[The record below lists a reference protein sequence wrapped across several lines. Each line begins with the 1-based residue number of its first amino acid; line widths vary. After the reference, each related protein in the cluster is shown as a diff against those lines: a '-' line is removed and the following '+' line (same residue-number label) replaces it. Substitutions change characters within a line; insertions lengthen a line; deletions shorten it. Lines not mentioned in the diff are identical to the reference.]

1 VVKVTQ
7 SKLPL
12 KDSPKDPKV
21 SVCLPVFNGSKYLK
35 SAIANISNQSFTDW
49 ELVIRDDC
57 STDSSRQIIDEAAK
71 SDDRI
76 KVVHDSN
83 TRLGLF
89 ENYNACIQAASGTYI
104 KLYAQDDLL
113 ESECL
118 QRMVEVLE
126 AKPDV
131 ALVTCGKRW
140 IDENDLEIEKL
151 VRFKKDV
158 QLKADEVIVANL
170 IVLQN
175 WIGEPSTGMFRRKDA
190 GAGLDGRLYHWG
202 DIDYW
207 FRILQ
212 NGDFYYLSDVLC
224 GFRRHRESTT
234 STNLT
239 GLYFVA
245 DLVRI
250 WKSWG
255 HYLER
260 IGEDEAHYFKR
271 AAEQIALH
279 IDHLVVAEGLT
290 VEALR
295 RANPRGQTAF
305 SKEEVADFREALFY
319 AEQRITSLM
328 KELIYTA
335 NQLEHREGECKE
347 LKAAIAQME
356 TSISWKLTRPLRSVR
371 SQF

>member
-1 VVKVTQ
+1 M
-7 SKLPL
+7 
-12 KDSPKDPKV
+12 KV

-35 SAIANISNQSFTDW
+35 TAITNISAQTFTDW
-49 ELVIRDDC
+49 ELIVRDDG
-57 STDSSRQIIDEAAK
+57 SSDNSRQIIDAAAAA
-71 SDDRI
+71 DDRI
-76 KVVHDSN
+76 KIVHDLN
-83 TRLGLF
+83 HRLGLF

-104 KLYAQDDLL
+104 KLFAQDDLL
-113 ESECL
+113 ESDCL
-118 QRMVEVLE
+118 ARMVEVLDS
-126 AKPDV
+126 KPDV

-140 IDENDLEIEKL
+140 IDENDQEIEKL
-151 VRFKKDV
+151 VRFKQDV
-158 QLKADEVIVANL
+158 QLKAEEVIVANL

-190 GAGLDGRLYHWG
+190 GSGLDGRLYHWG

-234 STNLT
+234 SSNLT

-245 DLVRI
+245 DLMRI

-271 AAEQIALH
+271 AAESIALH
-279 IDHLVVAEGLT
+279 VDHLVVAENLT
-290 VEALR
+290 VDALR

-305 SKEEVADFREALFY
+305 SQEEVADFREALFH

-328 KELIYTA
+328 KEFIIVA
-335 NQLEHREGECKE
+335 NQLEHREGECRE
-347 LKAAIAQME
+347 LKAAIVQME
-356 TSISWKLTRPLRSVR
+356 SSISWKLTRPLRTVR

>member
-1 VVKVTQ
+1 MSQ
-7 SKLPL
+7 SNQVIKHPRQ
-12 KDSPKDPKV
+12 PAV

-35 SAIANISNQSFTDW
+35 TAIANISCQSFTDW
-49 ELVIRDDC
+49 ELIVRDDG
-57 STDSSRQIIDEAAK
+57 STDESRQIINEAAAQ
-71 SDDRI
+71 DDRI
-76 KVVHDSN
+76 KVVHDAN

-113 ESECL
+113 EGQCL

-126 AKPDV
+126 ARPDV

-140 IDENDLEIEKL
+140 IDENGLEIEKL

-190 GAGLDGRLYHWG
+190 GTGLDGRFYHWG

-279 IDHLVVAEGLT
+279 VDHLVVEEGLT

-305 SKEEVADFREALFY
+305 SQEEVADFREALFH

-328 KELIYTA
+328 KELIYVS

-347 LKAAIAQME
+347 LKAAIDQME
-356 TSISWKLTRPLRSVR
+356 HSISWKLTRPLRSVR